1 MKIYGFSQKS
11 DSELK
16 LLSEVNLVAEPA
28 ALRDLASFLHRC
40 ADEMEDQNEDWEQD
54 HFDSNEVVCPHFVV
68 FNPDIVDE

>member
-28 ALRDLASFLHRC
+28 ALRDLASFLYLC
-40 ADEMEDQNEDWEQD
+40 DDEMEDQNEDWEQD
-54 HFDSNEVVCPHFVV
+54 RFDSNEVACPEFIV